1 MAKRGKLIAKY
12 SAAKTLTGALFVWFT
27 LRSKATSGK
36 VLVLS
41 SYNKHAKHKMCQKR
55 AK

>member
-27 LRSKATSGK
+27 LRSKAT
-36 VLVLS
+36 
-41 SYNKHAKHKMCQKR
+41 YNKHAKHKMCQKR